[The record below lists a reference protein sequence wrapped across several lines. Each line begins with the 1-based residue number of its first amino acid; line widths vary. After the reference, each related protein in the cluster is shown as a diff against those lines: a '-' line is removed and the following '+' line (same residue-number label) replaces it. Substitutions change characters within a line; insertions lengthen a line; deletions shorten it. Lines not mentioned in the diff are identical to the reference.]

1 MEKRDQEFL
10 YPATESRTRPFLL
23 LILPVALVAL
33 SGFVSVSSIL
43 EELLKKLHQFHSDHP
58 QEKIYL
64 HLDKPFY
71 AAGDN
76 IWFKAYLV
84 EATLHHLDSQSRVV
98 YVDLIDDQKTIF
110 KHQMLYA
117 AGGVTFGDF
126 QLPDTLRE
134 GRYAIRA
141 YTNYMKNFG
150 EDFFFT
156 REFSVLNPLRA
167 QIISDT
173 TRFRADS
180 LELQFYPEGGNF
192 VACGFNRLA
201 FKALG
206 PDGKGIN
213 VEGAIYDD
221 DDKLVASFKS
231 QHLGMGLVRV
241 NPVAGKKYH
250 ARITKPY
257 RVNKVYP
264 LPLVQS
270 KGYIMQ
276 TDAVNGGVKV
286 IVFTNADKPASG
298 DATVNVI
305 VQSRGLAYFARQGT
319 IRNNAFFTVVKRSQL
334 PEGISQITI
343 FDSEGRPVAERLI
356 HVSHNERIRL
366 QVTTDTTVY
375 GKRKMVAVLMDAAY
389 QNQAPASGHFS
400 ISVYDERLLKQPE
413 SYPLSI
419 ENYLSLTSDLKGYIE
434 EPGYYFK
441 DSLQETRKNLDL
453 LMMVQGWRRFT
464 WSDVLSEN
472 RPPLLYRHERGIPI
486 SGRVLKIGGK
496 QPPAE
501 SILKVMTMNGS
512 VVKLKPDSTGRFY
525 TDSLLFLDSM
535 NLVFQTE
542 NRKGKKQPYKFSLDP
557 VNPFY
562 PTNYQTMSFQSF
574 DASGYLDQQVDE
586 KLVQNLSTVKVL
598 AETKITAKREPDP
611 RLINPS
617 GPSGRVVD
625 VQKDLGGGVGYASI
639 NQMLFA
645 RVAGLNFINGSWMIR
660 GAGVGF
666 AVNGILSPP
675 DYVNM
680 ISPTDVDLI
689 EVLFN
694 SVQFAGMHVI
704 SITLRSGASI
714 SVEPIGINQ
723 AKYRGF
729 YQAREFYSPRYDVKD
744 NRHYLEDKRTTL
756 FWEPVVVTDESGRA
770 AVAFFTADVASRYR
784 IVVEG
789 ITPDGYPGTGTC
801 TFDVR

>member
-1 MEKRDQEFL
+1 M
-10 YPATESRTRPFLL
+10 RTCIKHIVYFCCWSLL
-23 LILPVALVAL
+23 VPIALVL
-33 SGFVSVSSIL
+33 SGFITSGPVL
-43 EELLKKLHQFHSDHP
+43 EELLKKLKQFHSERP

-76 IWFKAYLV
+76 VWFKAYLV
-84 EATLHHLDSQSRVV
+84 DATLHQLDSQSRVV
-98 YVDLIDDQKTIF
+98 YVDLIDNTKSIF
-110 KHQMLYA
+110 RHQMLYA
-117 AGGVTFGDF
+117 EGGISFGDF
-126 QLPDTLRE
+126 QLPDTLPE

-156 REFSVLNPLRA
+156 REFSVFNALRA
-167 QIISDT
+167 NPASDT
-173 TRFRADS
+173 TLFKADS
-180 LELQFYPEGGNF
+180 LELEFYPEGGDF
-192 VACGFNRLA
+192 VACGFNRLG

-206 PDGKGIN
+206 PDGRGIN
-213 VEGAIYDD
+213 VEGIVYDEGER
-221 DDKLVASFKS
+221 VIASFKS
-231 QHLGMGLVRV
+231 QHAGMGMVQI
-241 NPVAGKKYH
+241 NPVAGKIYH

-264 LPLVQS
+264 LPSVQP

-276 TDAVNGGVKV
+276 ADAVNGGVKV

-305 VQSRGLAYFARQGT
+305 VQSRGLAYFAQQGT

-356 HVSHNERIRL
+356 HVSHNERIKL
-366 QVTTDTTVY
+366 QIKTDSVVY
-375 GKRKMVAVLMDAAY
+375 GKRKQVTVMIDATY

-400 ISVYDERLLKQPE
+400 VSVYDEGLLKQPE

-434 EPGYYFK
+434 DPGYYFK
-441 DSLQETRKNLDL
+441 DSLQETKKNLDL

-464 WSDVLSEN
+464 WSDVLREN
-472 RPPLLYRHERGIPI
+472 RPPLIYRHERGVPI

-512 VVKLKPDSTGRFY
+512 VVRLKPDSTGRFY

-562 PTNYQTMSFQSF
+562 PTNYQTTFFQSF
-574 DASGYLDQQVDE
+574 DASGYLDQQAGE
-586 KLVQNLSTVKVL
+586 KLVQNLSKVKVL

-611 RLINPS
+611 RLINPN

-744 NRHYLEDKRTTL
+744 NRHQLEDKRTTL
-756 FWEPVVVTDESGRA
+756 HWEPIVITDENGRA
-770 AVAFFTADVASRYR
+770 AVTFFTADVASRYR
-784 IVVEG
+784 ILIEG
-789 ITPDGYPGTGTC
+789 ITPDGYPGTGTG
-801 TFDVR
+801 TFEVR

>member
-1 MEKRDQEFL
+1 M
-10 YPATESRTRPFLL
+10 RTCIKHIVYFCCWSLL
-23 LILPVALVAL
+23 VPIALVL
-33 SGFVSVSSIL
+33 SGFITSGPVL
-43 EELLKKLHQFHSDHP
+43 EELLKKLKQFHSERP

-76 IWFKAYLV
+76 VWFKAYLV
-84 EATLHHLDSQSRVV
+84 DATLHQLDSQSRVV
-98 YVDLIDDQKTIF
+98 YVDLIDNTKSIF
-110 KHQMLYA
+110 RHQMLYA
-117 AGGVTFGDF
+117 EGGISFGDF
-126 QLPDTLRE
+126 QLPDTLPE

-156 REFSVLNPLRA
+156 REFSVFNALRA
-167 QIISDT
+167 NPASDT
-173 TRFRADS
+173 TLFKADS
-180 LELQFYPEGGNF
+180 LELEFYPEGGNF
-192 VACGFNRLA
+192 VACGFNRLG

-206 PDGKGIN
+206 PDGRGIN
-213 VEGAIYDD
+213 VEGIIYDE
-221 DDKLVASFKS
+221 KEQVIASFKS
-231 QHLGMGLVRV
+231 QHAGMGMVQI
-241 NPVAGKKYH
+241 NPVAGKIYH

-257 RVNKVYP
+257 RVNKVYR
-264 LPLVQS
+264 LPLVQP

-276 TDAVNGGVKV
+276 ADAVNGGVKV

-305 VQSRGLAYFARQGT
+305 VQSRGLAYFAQQGT
-319 IRNNAFFTVVKRSQL
+319 IRNNAFFTVIKRSQL

-356 HVSHNERIRL
+356 HVSHNERIKL
-366 QVTTDTTVY
+366 QIKTDSMVY
-375 GKRKMVAVLMDAAY
+375 GKRKRVTVMIDAAY

-400 ISVYDERLLKQPE
+400 VSVYDEGLLKQPE

-434 EPGYYFK
+434 DPGYYFK
-441 DSLQETRKNLDL
+441 DSLQETKKNLDL

-464 WSDVLSEN
+464 WSDVLREN
-472 RPPLLYRHERGIPI
+472 RPTLMYRHERGIPI

-512 VVKLKPDSTGRFY
+512 VVRLKPDSTGRFY

-562 PTNYQTMSFQSF
+562 PTNYQTTFFQSF
-574 DASGYLDQQVDE
+574 DASGYLDQQADE
-586 KLVQNLSTVKVL
+586 KLVQNLSKVKVL

-611 RLINPS
+611 RLVNPN
-617 GPSGRVVD
+617 GPGGRVVD

-744 NRHYLEDKRTTL
+744 NRHQLEDKRTTL
-756 FWEPVVVTDESGRA
+756 HWEPIVITDENGRA
-770 AVAFFTADVASRYR
+770 AVTFFTADVASRYR
-784 IVVEG
+784 ILIEG
-789 ITPDGYPGTGTC
+789 ITPDGYPGTGTG
-801 TFDVR
+801 TFEVR

>member
-1 MEKRDQEFL
+1 M
-10 YPATESRTRPFLL
+10 RTCIKHIVYFCCWSLL
-23 LILPVALVAL
+23 VPIALVL
-33 SGFVSVSSIL
+33 SGFITSGPVL
-43 EELLKKLHQFHSDHP
+43 EELLKKLKQFHSERP

-76 IWFKAYLV
+76 VWFKAYLV
-84 EATLHHLDSQSRVV
+84 DATLHQLDSQSRVV
-98 YVDLIDDQKTIF
+98 YVDLIDNTKSIF
-110 KHQMLYA
+110 RHQMLYA
-117 AGGVTFGDF
+117 DGGISFGDF
-126 QLPDTLRE
+126 QLPDTLPE

-156 REFSVLNPLRA
+156 REFSVFNALRA
-167 QIISDT
+167 NPASDT
-173 TRFRADS
+173 TLFKADS
-180 LELQFYPEGGNF
+180 LELEFYPEGGNF
-192 VACGFNRLA
+192 VACGFNRLG

-206 PDGKGIN
+206 PDGRGIN
-213 VEGAIYDD
+213 VEGIVYDEEEQ
-221 DDKLVASFKS
+221 VIASFKS
-231 QHLGMGLVRV
+231 QHAGMGMVQL

-250 ARITKPY
+250 ARITRPY
-257 RVNKVYP
+257 RVTKVYP
-264 LPLVQS
+264 LPLVQP

-276 TDAVNGGVKV
+276 ADAVNGGVKV

-305 VQSRGLAYFARQGT
+305 VQSRGLAYFAQQGT

-356 HVSHNERIRL
+356 HVSHNERIKL
-366 QVTTDTTVY
+366 QIKTDSMVY
-375 GKRKMVAVLMDAAY
+375 GKRKQVTVMIDASY

-400 ISVYDERLLKQPE
+400 VSVYDEGLLKQPE

-434 EPGYYFK
+434 DPGYYFK

-464 WSDVLSEN
+464 WSDVLREN
-472 RPPLLYRHERGIPI
+472 RPPLMYRHERGIPI

-512 VVKLKPDSTGRFY
+512 VVRLKPDSTGRFY

-562 PTNYQTMSFQSF
+562 PTNYQTTSFQSF
-574 DASGYLDQQVDE
+574 DASRYLRQRADE
-586 KLVQNLSTVKVL
+586 KLNENLSNVKVFD
-598 AETKITAKREPDP
+598 EVTVTSKRDQTDP
-611 RLINPS
+611 RLVGGNS
-617 GPSGRVVD
+617 DKRNVLD
-625 VQKDLGGGVGYASI
+625 VNKEGGGIGYSNI
-639 NQMLFA
+639 FQLIQNKL
-645 RVAGLNFINGSWMIR
+645 AGVIVTGNSVRIR
-660 GAGVGF
+660 GRDAGFV
-666 AVNGILSPP
+666 VNDMSTPRDI
-675 DYVNM
+675 VAM
-680 ISPTDVDLI
+680 ISPTDVDFI
-689 EVLFN
+689 EVIHN
-694 SVQFAGMHVI
+694 SVRHGGINVI
-704 SITLRSGASI
+704 NIILKNGSIIRDY
-714 SVEPIGINQ
+714 EPPGINQ

-744 NRHYLEDKRTTL
+744 NRHQLEDKRTTL
-756 FWEPVVVTDESGRA
+756 HWEPIVITDENGRA
-770 AVAFFTADVASRYR
+770 AVTFFTADVASRYR
-784 IVVEG
+784 ILIEG
-789 ITPDGYPGTGTC
+789 ITPDGYPGTGTG
-801 TFDVR
+801 TFEVR